1 MCVFFIVDLLFIIGV
16 FFIMSYTEEEH
27 EQLILWNVPIWINLF
42 NLKLRI
48 CLHDTSWHVLY
59 KTNTGISYISAI
71 LSTAFPLALC
81 AMECVPRILK
91 VRADIGVSK
100 KIRNY
105 WWETKTGMVCKISN
119 NYHHQAEN
127 KLSSIISVD
136 VRVYPYCV
144 HVHVIFYY
152 TQFTF
157 VRIRGLD
164 ILLICNF
171 VSLYDSLDMLHC
183 VCLFEL

>member
-1 MCVFFIVDLLFIIGV
+1 
-16 FFIMSYTEEEH
+16 MSYTEEEH

-59 KTNTGISYISAI
+59 KTYTGISYISAI
-71 LSTAFPLALC
+71 LSTVFPLALC

-91 VRADIGVSK
+91 ERADIGVSK
-100 KIRNY
+100 KILNY
-105 WWETKTGMVCKISN
+105 WWEAQTVQQACKSEFIVISVSGRGMVCKISN
-119 NYHHQAEN
+119 SYHHQSEN

-144 HVHVIFYY
+144 HIHVIFYY

-171 VSLYDSLDMLHC
+171 VSLYDFLDMLHC

>member
-1 MCVFFIVDLLFIIGV
+1 
-16 FFIMSYTEEEH
+16 
-27 EQLILWNVPIWINLF
+27 
-42 NLKLRI
+42 
-48 CLHDTSWHVLY
+48 
-59 KTNTGISYISAI
+59 
-71 LSTAFPLALC
+71 
-81 AMECVPRILK
+81 
-91 VRADIGVSK
+91 
-100 KIRNY
+100 
-105 WWETKTGMVCKISN
+105 MVCKISN

-127 KLSSIISVD
+127 KLSSIIFVD